1 MKYFL
6 LITLDCSNE
15 GEQQSHLIKHAK
27 ECKNYTTGQPTIVV
41 IDGSGRLGNQIW
53 NYVFMLAVKVKSVII
68 ISGVKRIGY
77 TSIVISVF
85 WNWTIFTI
93 PAQVWLQC
101 IRCSTLSWH
110 ISSIF
115 QEFDRTYC
123 RRPFMW
129 VWWCSKFIQV
139 RE

>member
-27 ECKNYTTGQPTIVV
+27 ECKNYTAGQPTIVV

-77 TSIVISVF
+77 RL
-85 WNWTIFTI
+85 
-93 PAQVWLQC
+93 PL
-101 IRCSTLSWH
+101 
-110 ISSIF
+110 
-115 QEFDRTYC
+115 
-123 RRPFMW
+123 
-129 VWWCSKFIQV
+129 
-139 RE
+139 